1 MKKKRVILTLCGSIV
16 AMALLASVVFSKDMT
31 PDAFTPPL
39 GTENEQYNHSPEPVL
54 KANAADANFL
64 SKDEIEKIAFRAEG
78 GIPVRTELVAWGE
91 FMAGQTE
98 IRDHQIA
105 GDRKVWIVQTYYPD
119 GYDTKRGRMDNAFV
133 TGIYDGE
140 TGDVLGAIYKPL
152 PKGEKPEGVQ

>member
-1 MKKKRVILTLCGSIV
+1 M
-16 AMALLASVVFSKDMT
+16 ASVVFNKDMT
-31 PDAFTPPL
+31 PEAFTPTL
-39 GTENEQYNHSPEPVL
+39 GTENEQYNHNPEPVL
-54 KANAADANFL
+54 KANADNASFL
-64 SKDEIEKIAFRAEG
+64 SEDEIEKVAFRDKGAV
-78 GIPVRTELVAWGE
+78 PVRTELVAWGE

-105 GDRKVWIVQTYYPD
+105 RDRKVWIVQTYYPD

-133 TGIYDGE
+133 TGIYDSE